1 MIEKTSENDTDSGNV
16 IPVTLDANFS
26 LKEPYGRLTAFNMI
40 RH

>member
-1 MIEKTSENDTDSGNV
+1 MIERTSENVAENSNI

-26 LKEPYGRLTAFNMI
+26 LKEPYGRWTAFNMI

>member
-1 MIEKTSENDTDSGNV
+1 MIEKTSDEAELSNV

-26 LKEPYGRLTAFNMI
+26 LKEPFGHWTAFNMI